1 MTQASINPD
10 REQRRASAEEQYHKA
25 LDLVAASEPCAAVE
39 GFLSCIALDPEKLD
53 AVHGLVRALQDC
65 GRLDDG
71 IEWAK
76 KLIDLDPSDPLAHT
90 SLSILYQHKGMIPEA
105 EAEATKAR
113 LLDWKQQLQ
122 QGIKPNT
129 QL

>member
-1 MTQASINPD
+1 MTQASTNPN
-10 REQRRASAEEQYHKA
+10 RAQNLAAAEEQYHKA
-25 LDLVAASEPCAAVE
+25 LDLVAAGDACAAVE
-39 GFLSCIALDPEKLD
+39 GFKACLELDPEKLD

-105 EAEATKAR
+105 EVEATKAR

-122 QGIKPNT
+122 RGTKPNT